1 MAQKII
7 GEDGQISTYKNK
19 KPFYKKW
26 WFILLVILIVLG
38 VISNKKEETTKTE
51 SNQTQSSVT
60 KEEAKKEVVYEKIT
74 AKKLLDDLKN
84 NALKAAQTYKGKEY
98 EITGI
103 LNVIDAQGN
112 YVSINPVGD
121 DFVLTGI
128 QAYIKTD
135 EQKQVVSGL
144 SKGDKITV
152 KGKIKDVG
160 EVMGYTV
167 DIAEIFKTAK

>member
-1 MAQKII
+1 MEKPIL
-7 GEDGQISTYKNK
+7 KK

-26 WFILLVILIVLG
+26 WFILLVVLVVLG
-38 VISNKKEETTKTE
+38 TISNKKEGTTKTE

-60 KEEAKKEVVYEKIT
+60 KEETKKEVVYEKIT

-84 NALKAAQTYKGKEY
+84 NALKAEQTHNKKEY
-98 EITGI
+98 EITGEI
-103 LNVIDAQGN
+103 SVIDAQGK
-112 YVSINPVGD
+112 YIGINPVGD

-128 QAYIKTD
+128 QAYIKND
-135 EQKQVVSGL
+135 DQKQVVAEL

-167 DIAEIFKTAK
+167 DIDEISKTAK

>member
-1 MAQKII
+1 MAKKII
-7 GEDGQISTYKNK
+7 GEDGKTYIEK

-26 WFILLVILIVLG
+26 WFILLVVLVVLG
-38 VISNKKEETTKTE
+38 AISNKKEGTTKTGD
-51 SNQTQSSVT
+51 NQTQSSAT
-60 KEEAKKEVVYEKIT
+60 KEETKKEVVYEKIT

-84 NALKAAQTYKGKEY
+84 NALKAEQTHNKKEY
-98 EITGI
+98 EITGKI
-103 LNVIDAQGN
+103 SVIDAQGK
-112 YVSINPVGD
+112 YISIEPVGD

-128 QAYIKTD
+128 QAYIKND
-135 EQKQVVSGL
+135 EQKQVVSEL

-167 DIAEIFKTAK
+167 DIDEISKTAK

>member
-1 MAQKII
+1 MAKKII
-7 GEDGQISTYKNK
+7 GEDGKTYIEK

-26 WFILLVILIVLG
+26 WFILLVVLVVLG
-38 VISNKKEETTKTE
+38 TISNKKEGTTKTE

-84 NALKAAQTYKGKEY
+84 NALKAEQTHNKKEY
-98 EITGI
+98 EITGKI
-103 LNVIDAQGN
+103 SVIDAQGK
-112 YVSINPVGD
+112 YISIEPVGD

-128 QAYIKTD
+128 QAYIKND
-135 EQKQVVSGL
+135 EQKQVVSEL

-167 DIAEIFKTAK
+167 DIDEISKTAK

>member
-1 MAQKII
+1 MAKKII
-7 GEDGQISTYKNK
+7 GEDGKTYIEK

-26 WFILLVILIVLG
+26 WFILLVVLVVLG
-38 VISNKKEETTKTE
+38 AISNKKEGTTKTE

-60 KEEAKKEVVYEKIT
+60 KEETKKEVVYEKIT

-84 NALKAAQTYKGKEY
+84 NALKAEQTHNKKEY
-98 EITGI
+98 EITGEI
-103 LNVIDAQGN
+103 SVIDAQGK
-112 YVSINPVGD
+112 YISINPIGD

-128 QAYIKTD
+128 QAYVKND
-135 EQKQVVSGL
+135 EQKKVVAEL

-167 DIAEIFKTAK
+167 DIDEISKTAK

>member
-7 GEDGQISTYKNK
+7 GENGQISAYKNK

-38 VISNKKEETTKTE
+38 VISNKKEGTTKTE
-51 SNQTQSSVT
+51 NNQTQSSVT
-60 KEEAKKEVVYEKIT
+60 KEEAQKEVVYEKIT
-74 AKKLLDDLKN
+74 AQKVLDDLKS

-128 QAYIKTD
+128 QAYIKND
-135 EQKQVVSGL
+135 EQKQVVSEL

-160 EVMGYTV
+160 EVLGYSV
-167 DIAEIFKTAK
+167 DIAEISKTAK

>member
-1 MAQKII
+1 MAKKII
-7 GEDGQISTYKNK
+7 GEDGKTYIEK

-26 WFILLVILIVLG
+26 WFILLVVLVVLG
-38 VISNKKEETTKTE
+38 TISNKKEGTTKTE

-60 KEEAKKEVVYEKIT
+60 KEETKKEVVYEKIT

-84 NALKAAQTYKGKEY
+84 NALKAEQTHNKKEY
-98 EITGI
+98 EITGEI
-103 LNVIDAQGN
+103 SVIDAQGK
-112 YVSINPVGD
+112 YIGINPVGD

-128 QAYIKTD
+128 QAYIKND
-135 EQKQVVSGL
+135 DQKQVVAEL

-167 DIAEIFKTAK
+167 DIDEISKTAK

>member
-1 MAQKII
+1 MAKKII
-7 GEDGQISTYKNK
+7 GEDGKTYIEK

-26 WFILLVILIVLG
+26 WFILLVVLVVLG
-38 VISNKKEETTKTE
+38 AISNKKEGTTKTE

-60 KEEAKKEVVYEKIT
+60 KEETKKEVVYEKIT

-84 NALKAAQTYKGKEY
+84 NALKAEQTHNKKEY
-98 EITGI
+98 EITGEI
-103 LNVIDAQGN
+103 SVIDAQGK
-112 YVSINPVGD
+112 YIGINPVGD

-128 QAYIKTD
+128 QAYIKND
-135 EQKQVVSGL
+135 DQKQVVAEL

-167 DIAEIFKTAK
+167 DIDEISKTAK